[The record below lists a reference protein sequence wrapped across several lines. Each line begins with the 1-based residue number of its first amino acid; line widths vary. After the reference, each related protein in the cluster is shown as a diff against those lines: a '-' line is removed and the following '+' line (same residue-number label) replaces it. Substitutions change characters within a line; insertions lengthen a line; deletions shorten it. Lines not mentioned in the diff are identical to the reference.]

1 MTPPFLKYKIAIW
14 MVEMVQAMERDKA
27 VLFVKDILI
36 KLVLNKITK
45 IIILTICSK
54 NSLKLIAKNCC

>member
-14 MVEMVQAMERDKA
+14 MVEMVQAIERDKA